1 MASLLKTT
9 DNTRAIL
16 PDSLRYI
23 RSDAPAA
30 LNEADIAWLRENNVR
45 TVVDLREGRE
55 LERKPCALRQLPD
68 FTYHHLPVTGG
79 NQVPATPD
87 DVSPWYLSTLDDQ
100 MEKIL
105 RPIQTAGTNVIY
117 FCAAGKDRTGIVTA
131 LLLLQAGASDE
142 QIIEDYL
149 LTAVNMRQ
157 RIAGYVERN
166 PQWDSEVLT
175 PQRRYMVEFL
185 AGVRRLG
192 FLR

>member
-30 LNEADIAWLRENNVR
+30 LNDADIAWLRENNVR

-55 LERKPCALRQLPD
+55 LERKPCVLRRLPD

-87 DVSPWYLSTLDDQ
+87 DVSPWYLSTLDGQ

-105 RPIQTAGTNVIY
+105 RTIQTAGTNVIY

-131 LLLLQAGASDE
+131 LLLLQAGVPDE
-142 QIIEDYL
+142 QIIDDYL

-166 PQWDSEVLT
+166 PQWDIEVLT

-185 AGVRRLG
+185 AGVRRMG